1 MPVELL
7 DDSINILANGKTFE
21 VELPKSTIDVDGVN
35 TEAKWHYH
43 ATKPHMHFISNVG
56 IGTLANTTDKLCI
69 NGILNVVGN
78 YKINNT
84 ILDLSNLFYWN
95 SNNSNISNIKI
106 YNLNSNIGI
115 GTTNPQ
121 YELHV
126 EGNIYADQG
135 GSTSNGSTSWAIT
148 SDSRIKENIYK
159 ASYKECYEIFK
170 KIELYRFNYKHG
182 YVKSN
187 DKNQLG
193 FIAQDIQE
201 YLPDSVN
208 KKGFKLSDN
217 TYIDDFMTLNIAQ
230 INYILYGAFKYLIK
244 ELEIIK
250 NHI

>member
-7 DDSINILANGKTFE
+7 DNSINILANGKTIE
-21 VELPKSTIDVDGVN
+21 VELPKSTIDVDGVT
-35 TEAKWHYH
+35 TEAKWHH
-43 ATKPHMHFISNVG
+43 QATKPHMHFISNVG
-56 IGTLANTTDKLCI
+56 IGTIANTTDKLCI
-69 NGILNVVGN
+69 NGNLNVVGN

-84 ILDLSNLFYWN
+84 ILDISNLFYWN

-115 GTTNPQ
+115 GTANPQ

-170 KIELYRFNYKHG
+170 KIELYRFNYKNG

-201 YLPDSVN
+201 HLPNSVN
-208 KKGFKLSDN
+208 KSGFKFSDD

-250 NHI
+250 NNI

>member
-7 DDSINILANGKTFE
+7 DNSINILANGKTIE
-21 VELPKSTIDVDGVN
+21 VELPKSTIDVDGVT

-56 IGTLANTTDKLCI
+56 IGTIANTTDKLCI
-69 NGILNVVGN
+69 NGNLNVVGN

-84 ILDLSNLFYWN
+84 ILDISNLFYWN

-115 GTTNPQ
+115 GTANPQ

-135 GSTSNGSTSWAIT
+135 GSTSNGSISWAIT

-170 KIELYRFNYKHG
+170 KIELYRFNYKNG

-201 YLPDSVN
+201 HLPNSVN
-208 KKGFKLSDN
+208 KSGFKFSDD